1 MRTRRAAAISAMLT
15 FVLMA
20 GLYAD
25 TDVGA
30 QEKFYQGKTMRIIVG
45 APLAGFFDLWSRL
58 LARHMGRHIPGNP
71 SMIVQNMPGA
81 GSMHAANHLYGVAKP
96 DGLTFG
102 TVIGNVCL
110 LQLAGAPGVAFNWP
124 EFTFVGRTTGDPAV
138 FYILADLPYK
148 DWRDLRAAAKPVPVG
163 SVGAG
168 STHIV
173 PMVLKDVLGF
183 NLQVISGYPGGA
195 PIDAAMERRE
205 VEGSGRSISVYV
217 GREPFLTWH
226 KKGFVRPIAQTGR
239 ERDPRISPD
248 VPTVWEIAKE
258 LAVPETDLKFMETAY
273 WPFDWHWVYLA
284 PPGVPAGR
292 VNILRDA
299 FHKALSDPALLKEGE
314 KIGLFP
320 DPIDPQELQRLAREV
335 MKIDPGTVARVK
347 KLLGY

>member
-1 MRTRRAAAISAMLT
+1 MEKPRLAAFGA
-15 FVLMA
+15 VLAFLFAA
-20 GLYAD
+20 GTSDREVA
-25 TDVGA
+25 A

-45 APLAGFFDLWSRL
+45 APPGGFFDLWSRL
-58 LARHMGRHIPGNP
+58 LARHMGRHIAGNP

-81 GSMHAANHLYGVAKP
+81 GSMHAANHLFGVAKP

-124 EFTFVGRTTGDPAV
+124 EFTFIGRTTGDPAV

-148 DWRDLRAAAKPVPVG
+148 NWRDLRAATKPIPVG

-173 PMVLKDVLGF
+173 PMILKDVLGF

-195 PIDAAMERRE
+195 PIDVAMERRE
-205 VEGSGRSISVYV
+205 VEGSGRSTSVYV

-226 KKGFVRPIAQTGR
+226 KKAFVRPIAQTGR
-239 ERDPRISPD
+239 ERDPRLPAD

-258 LAVPETDLKFMETAY
+258 LALPEADLKFMETAY
-273 WPFDWHWVYLA
+273 WPFDWQWIYVA
-284 PPGVPAGR
+284 PPGIPAER
-292 VNILRDA
+292 VKILREA
-299 FHKALSDPALLKEGE
+299 FHKALRDPALLKEGE
-314 KIGLFP
+314 KTGLFP
-320 DPIDPQELQRLAREV
+320 DPIDPDELKRLGVQV
-335 MKIDPGTVARVK
+335 MKIDSGTAARVK